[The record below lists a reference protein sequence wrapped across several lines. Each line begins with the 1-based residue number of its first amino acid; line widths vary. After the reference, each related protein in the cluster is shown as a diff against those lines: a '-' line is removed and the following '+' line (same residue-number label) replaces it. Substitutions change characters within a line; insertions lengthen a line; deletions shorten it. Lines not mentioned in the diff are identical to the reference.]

1 MYDLHTH
8 SLLSDGALLP
18 SEVARRYE
26 SKGYEAIAITDHAD
40 YSNIDFIIASIL
52 KFTRAW
58 PKVGHIKV
66 FPGVELTHL
75 PLKQFKP
82 LVRLARKKGIK
93 VIVGHGETL
102 AEPVLKGTNRAAIEA
117 GVDILAHPGLISDED
132 IKLAARKDI
141 FLEVTARKSHKDANA
156 YVVEK
161 VLKARAKL
169 ILNTDSHSPE
179 NIISRDDIVKNAMQA
194 GLRPNQITHIYQEVD
209 RFIRDL
215 T

>member
-1 MYDLHTH
+1 M
-8 SLLSDGALLP
+8 
-18 SEVARRYE
+18 
-26 SKGYEAIAITDHAD
+26 
-40 YSNIDFIIASIL
+40 
-52 KFTRAW
+52 
-58 PKVGHIKV
+58 
-66 FPGVELTHL
+66 
-75 PLKQFKP
+75 
-82 LVRLARKKGIK
+82 
-93 VIVGHGETL
+93 
-102 AEPVLKGTNRAAIEA
+102 LKGTNRAAIEA

-161 VLKARAKL
+161 ALKARAKL

>member
-1 MYDLHTH
+1 MYDLHPH